1 MTEWPSSKVIII
13 LEAET
18 SGIQVP
24 RGSVALRD
32 PEDGMYITTNLQAG
46 RLWLDP
52 RVDQITSWID
62 IGFEH
67 IGAVQCDATPK
78 EKPTTEDDVLD
89 AFRDQILARQVAN
102 ARYEEWWPVNELT
115 KVDWEDKDSVCQ
127 AVLSAYYVCSY
138 FASELIPKAIEI
150 EAATIE
156 QVNSAAR
163 TALSTDGSTDAVDN
177 YAVVITSYW
186 LHKFA
191 AR

>member
-1 MTEWPSSKVIII
+1 MTEWPSSQVIVI

-18 SGIQVP
+18 RGTQVP

-32 PEDGMYITTNLQAG
+32 PEDGMYITTNLENG
-46 RLWLDP
+46 RLLLDP
-52 RVDQITSWID
+52 QVDQITSWID
-62 IGFEH
+62 ISFAH

-78 EKPTTEDDVLD
+78 EKPITEDDARE
-89 AFRDQILARQVAN
+89 AFRDQVLTRQDDN
-102 ARYEEWWPVNELT
+102 ARYEEWWPFNELT
-115 KVDWEDKDSVCQ
+115 KVDWEDKESVSQ
-127 AVLSAYYVCSY
+127 AVLSAYYKCSY

-163 TALSTDGSTDAVDN
+163 KAISTDGSTDAVDN
-177 YAVVITSYW
+177 YTVVITSYW

-191 AR
+191 TR

>member
-1 MTEWPSSKVIII
+1 MAEWPSSQVIII

-18 SGIQVP
+18 RGAQVP

-32 PEDGMYITTNLQAG
+32 PEDDMYITTNLENG

-52 RVDQITSWID
+52 QVDQITSWID
-62 IGFEH
+62 ISFEH

-78 EKPTTEDDVLD
+78 EKPITEDDVRE
-89 AFRDQILARQVAN
+89 AFRDQVLSRHVSET
-102 ARYEEWWPVNELT
+102 RYEEWWPVNELT
-115 KVDWEDKDSVCQ
+115 KVDWEDEGSVCQ
-127 AVLSAYYVCSY
+127 AVLNAYYVCSY
-138 FASELIPKAIEI
+138 FASGLLPKAIEI

-156 QVNSAAR
+156 QVNSAGRKAIYN
-163 TALSTDGSTDAVDN
+163 DGSTDAVDN

-191 AR
+191 TR

>member
-1 MTEWPSSKVIII
+1 MAEWPESHVIVI

-18 SGIQVP
+18 RGTQVP

-32 PEDGMYITTNLQAG
+32 PEDGMYISTSLENG

-52 RVDQITSWID
+52 QVDQITSWID
-62 IGFEH
+62 ISFEH
-67 IGAVQCDATPK
+67 IEAVQCDATPK
-78 EKPTTEDDVLD
+78 EKPITEDDTRD
-89 AFRDQILARQVAN
+89 AFRDQVLTRQVN
-102 ARYEEWWPVNELT
+102 TARYEEWWPVNEIT
-115 KVDWEDKDSVCQ
+115 EVDWEDKDSVCQ
-127 AVLSAYYVCSY
+127 AVLSAYYACSY

-156 QVNSAAR
+156 QVKNAAR
-163 TALSTDGSTDAVDN
+163 EALSAVGSTDAVDN

-191 AR
+191 TR

>member
-1 MTEWPSSKVIII
+1 MAEWPTSHVIVI

-18 SGIQVP
+18 SGSQVP

-52 RVDQITSWID
+52 RCDQITSWID
-62 IGFEH
+62 ISFEH
-67 IGAVQCDATPK
+67 IGAVQCDATPE
-78 EKPTTEDDVLD
+78 EKPIIEDDARE
-89 AFRDQILARQVAN
+89 AFRDQVLTRQVDN
-102 ARYEEWWPVNELT
+102 ARYEEWWPFNELT
-115 KVDWEDKDSVCQ
+115 KVDWEDKGSVCQ
-127 AVLSAYYVCSY
+127 AVLSAYYECSY

-156 QVNSAAR
+156 QVKNAAR
-163 TALSTDGSTDAVDN
+163 KALSTDGSTDAVNN
-177 YAVVITSYW
+177 YTVVITSYW

-191 AR
+191 TR